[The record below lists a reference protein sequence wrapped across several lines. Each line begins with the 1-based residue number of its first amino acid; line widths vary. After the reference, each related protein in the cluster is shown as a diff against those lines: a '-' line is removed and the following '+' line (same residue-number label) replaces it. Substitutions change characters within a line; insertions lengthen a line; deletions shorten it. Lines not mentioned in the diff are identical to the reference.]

1 MESSLSNITDFERDV
16 RAGEVPSYQR
26 REEKHTRPKEN
37 AGNRNNR
44 PPSATGP
51 ATGPGPAYGKA
62 RMRMTSADK
71 KDKVMFY
78 ERENNVLKAKGT
90 LLTQEITKMKTKL
103 HRIEEL
109 MRTRGKL
116 TDGNDYGISDVQ
128 RDLEDECADIKNENQ
143 DLKEK
148 VRKLNVIQRGLDAP
162 TTATAKPNKYA
173 HVPGKLRQS
182 SSISKKY
189 TQEAQDIRAQLT
201 INNRKIMELES

>member
-1 MESSLSNITDFERDV
+1 MTDFERAV
-16 RAGEVPSYQR
+16 IAGEVPSYQR
-26 REEKHTRPKEN
+26 KEEKNTKPKEN

-44 PPSATGP
+44 PPST
-51 ATGPGPAYGKA
+51 TGPGQAHGKA
-62 RMRMTSADK
+62 RIRMTSADK
-71 KDKVMFY
+71 KDRVMFY

-116 TDGNDYGISDVQ
+116 TDGNDYGISDMQ
-128 RDLEDECADIKNENQ
+128 RDLEDECEDIKNENSE
-143 DLKEK
+143 LKEK

-162 TTATAKPNKYA
+162 TTASAKPNKYA

-182 SSISKKY
+182 SNISKKY
-189 TQEAQDIRAQLT
+189 TQEAQDIRA
-201 INNRKIMELES
+201 